1 MKIVADGLESGEF
14 DTARATLAR
23 TEMNNY
29 MKKYGIYLFSYSS
42 ELLGDA
48 IGNYLYNPKDFKNSN
63 PETTKLIQKFLN
75 NADSSKVVKFYS
87 IAASILAY
95 IMASMAFQPGDEEEE
110 QDPGMLTS
118 MGAFSLR

>member
-1 MKIVADGLESGEF
+1 MKIVADGLETGEF

-29 MKKYGIYLFSYSS
+29 MKNLEFTYFHTVS

-87 IAASILAY
+87 MPVASILAY

-118 MGAFSLR
+118 MGALSA

>member
-1 MKIVADGLESGEF
+1 MKNMEF
-14 DTARATLAR
+14 TYFHTV
-23 TEMNNY
+23 
-29 MKKYGIYLFSYSS
+29 S

-63 PETTKLIQKFLN
+63 PETAKLIQKFLN
-75 NADSSKVVKFYS
+75 NAESSKVVKFYS
-87 IAASILAY
+87 MPAASILAY

-118 MGAFSLR
+118 MGALSA